1 MKNKIILIVI
11 AIILIVLVFFIGIQ
25 IGKIVE
31 EKNIKNEMK
40 NILENGNLRNEGFYL
55 DVIKDSNKKQE
66 EILNTKLIVKNK
78 SRKEIEVTYST
89 YDEKERNATLKMFDT
104 YYLLKKVGE
113 DWYEANTSFMGIS
126 STVNI
131 IAKNEKIILDKKYD
145 LKFSFLVQ
153 NSERKYGL
161 PNGRYKLRIYSNST
175 DKELKYQ
182 LRYKEV
188 EFEINDGVKYE
199 KV

>member
-1 MKNKIILIVI
+1 MKNKLILIVI

-40 NILENGNLRNEGFYL
+40 NILENDNLRNEGFYL

-78 SRKEIEVTYST
+78 SRKEIEVIYST
-89 YDEKERNATLKMFDT
+89 YDEKEREATLKMFDT

-113 DWYEANTSFMGIS
+113 DWYEANTPFMGIS

-131 IAKNEKIILDKKYD
+131 IAKNEKIILGKKYD

-153 NSERKYGL
+153 NSERQYGL

-188 EFEINDGVKYE
+188 EFEISDGVKYE

>member
-1 MKNKIILIVI
+1 MKNKLILIVI

-89 YDEKERNATLKMFDT
+89 YDTKEREATLKMFDT

-131 IAKNEKIILDKKYD
+131 IAKNEKIILGKKYD

-153 NSERKYGL
+153 NSERQYGL

-188 EFEINDGVKYE
+188 EFEISDGVKYE

>member
-1 MKNKIILIVI
+1 MKNKIILMII
-11 AIILIVLVFFIGIQ
+11 TIILIVLVFFIGIQ
-25 IGKIVE
+25 LGKIIE

-40 NILENGNLRNEGFYL
+40 NILENGNLRNEGYYL
-55 DVIKDSNKKQE
+55 DIIKDSNEKKE
-66 EILNTKLIVKNK
+66 EILNTKLIVKKKN
-78 SRKEIEVTYST
+78 RKEIEVTYST

-104 YYLLKKVGE
+104 YYLLKKVGA
-113 DWYEANTSFMGIS
+113 DWYDANTPFMGIS
-126 STVNI
+126 STGNNI
-131 IAKNEKIILDKKYD
+131 AQNEKIILGKKYD

-153 NSERKYGL
+153 NSDRQYGL

-188 EFEINDGVKYE
+188 EFEINDGSDI
-199 KV
+199 